1 MTTLTV
7 EIDKEQDLSVLQ
19 ALLKRLDLKYTIE
32 DETWTENLSEGE
44 IEGINAGLDDIENG
58 RIYSHEE
65 VKSRIDQKLE
75 SFRKK

>member
-32 DETWTENLSEGE
+32 DETWAKQLSGAE
-44 IEGINAGLDDIENG
+44 IEGINAGLSDIESG
-58 RIYSHEE
+58 RTYTHEE
-65 VKSRIDQKLE
+65 VKSRIDQKSE
-75 SFRKK
+75 SY